1 MPLPL
6 RQGLVLDFG
15 GVLTTPVA
23 ECTRAFCLREGLAPD
38 AFLRIISAD
47 PEGSEIYARLERGE
61 IAQAEWNERTATLL
75 GVDPTDLIGRVLADL
90 RPEPLMLAAAQAAR
104 RAGVKAGILSNSL
117 GSGPYDPYRG
127 YGFDTLYDA
136 VVLSGRHGIRKPE
149 PGIYP
154 LVLKQLQLPAESC
167 VFVDD
172 SARNLP
178 PAQDLGMT
186 TVLDGDPAE
195 TVKRLEEI
203 FGIPLR

>member
-1 MPLPL
+1 MPQPL

-38 AFLRIISAD
+38 AFLQVISAD
-47 PEGSEIYARLERGE
+47 PEGSAIYARLERGE
-61 IAQAEWNERTATLL
+61 IGQAEWNERTAALL
-75 GVDPTDLIGRVLADL
+75 GVDPADLIGRVLADL
-90 RPEPLMLAAAQAAR
+90 RPEPLMLAAAQSAR
-104 RAGVKAGILSNSL
+104 RAGVKVGILSNSL

-136 VVLSGRHGIRKPE
+136 VVLSGQHGIRKPE

-154 LVLKQLQLPAESC
+154 VVLKQLQLPAETC

-172 SARNLP
+172 SARNLT

-203 FGIPLR
+203 FGLPLR